1 MEANVLAEHA
11 LFLNENTGQ
20 DQIHHKR
27 PHNVIDQPP
36 NSSATQICAGVFS
49 YVFLLRM

>member
-20 DQIHHKR
+20 DQIHHKDR
-27 PHNVIDQPP
+27 IMLLTNP
-36 NSSATQICAGVFS
+36 QIPVQLKSVPVCLAMCFG
-49 YVFLLRM
+49 